1 MKYDDES
8 RTLRFVSD
16 DELRRFHDD
25 LTDLLRTATVNA
37 TKNVEVDVAT
47 QRAQAV
53 MKGHATVLRALNAI
67 RRALPREVPGAEREP
82 EGDADKGS
90 T

>member
-1 MKYDDES
+1 
-8 RTLRFVSD
+8 
-16 DELRRFHDD
+16 
-25 LTDLLRTATVNA
+25 
-37 TKNVEVDVAT
+37 
-47 QRAQAV
+47 